1 MQSEIF
7 NSEVIAVSVA
17 RVFLGLLFLFQGFD
31 AVFRIGLKTVIN
43 TAAEPLVNKGVP
55 KFLVIAG
62 SFYTSYVQLIAGV
75 LLIIG
80 LFKYYALYLL
90 GIDLLLVCVVFGL
103 VTPMW
108 DMRHVSAPSSFD
120 FPFDCPGRVGRIVIR
135 LLLVTHQFYK
145 IVSSAITQHEN
156 DSCPYRFFCR
166 S

>member
-108 DMRHVSAPSSFD
+108 DMRHV
-120 FPFDCPGRVGRIVIR
+120 FPR
-135 LLLVTHQFYK
+135 LLLLIFLLIVPEEWDVLSFDYFWSPTNFIKLFHQ
-145 IVSSAITQHEN
+145 Q
-156 DSCPYRFFCR
+156 
-166 S
+166 